1 MAVVNPFKGI
11 LYNPQKV
18 DPSLTTAPPYD
29 IVTSEFKDELYSK
42 SPHNII
48 RIDFGKDS
56 ADDSETHNR
65 YTRAS
70 KFLDDWLDEGVLT
83 NDQEPLFYCYEITYS
98 INGSER
104 KTRGFLGAVKLEE
117 MEYGRIHPH
126 EMTYSKPK
134 SDRLNILRYCK
145 ANISPIFALYSSQGK
160 SASSILKKTVKE
172 DPFIKAENGDG
183 FVHRL
188 WRIKNADEIEA
199 IRNEMADKDIFI
211 ADGHHR
217 YETALEFKKEM
228 DAEGG
233 IRGGEEPYNY
243 VLMFLSNME
252 EEGLTLLPTHR
263 IIEVDSDIKIKDTL
277 NKHFTIQKITSDGM
291 SDEESRQRML
301 ETMRNSDDSFGMFLT
316 NENTYYTVSF
326 RDTDIDMDMP
336 DCLKNLDVSVIHKL
350 IFEKLLNVEHYE
362 YEMDAGVAVER
373 AKKSSFEAV
382 FFLKPTKIHDVKEV
396 ALAGHRMPPKSTY
409 FYPKLLTGMV
419 VYKF

>member
-1 MAVVNPFKGI
+1 MAVVIPFKGI

-29 IVTSEFKDELYSK
+29 IVTPEFKDKLYMK

-56 ADDSETHNR
+56 ADDNESHNR

-70 KFLDDWLDEGVLT
+70 KFLGDWLDEGVFI

-104 KTRGFLGAVKLEE
+104 KTRGFFGAVKIEELES
-117 MEYGRIHPH
+117 GRIHLH

-145 ANISPIFALYSSQGK
+145 ANVSPIFALYSSPEK
-160 SASSILKKTVKE
+160 SASSILEKTVKE
-172 DPFIKAENGDG
+172 DPFIKAENEDG
-183 FVHRL
+183 FIHRL
-188 WRIKNADEIEA
+188 WRVKNADEIEA
-199 IRNEMADKDIFI
+199 IKNEMADKDVFI

-217 YETALEFKKEM
+217 YETALELKKEM
-228 DAEGG
+228 DTEGG
-233 IRGGEEPYNY
+233 IKNGEESYNY
-243 VLMFLSNME
+243 VLMFLSNIE
-252 EEGLTLLPTHR
+252 EDGLTLLPTHR

-277 NKHFTIQKITSDGM
+277 NKYFTIQKITSDGI
-291 SDEESRQRML
+291 SNEESRQRML
-301 ETMRNSDDSFGMFLT
+301 ETMRNAVDSFGMFLT
-316 NENTYYTVSF
+316 NENTYYTVSYS
-326 RDTDIDMDMP
+326 DSDIDIDMP
-336 DCLKNLDVSVIHKL
+336 DCLKNLDVSIIHKL

-362 YEMDAGVAVER
+362 YEIDAGIAVER
-373 AKKSSFEAV
+373 AKKGSFEAV
-382 FFLKPTKIHDVKEV
+382 FFLNPTKIHDVKEV
-396 ALAGHRMPPKSTY
+396 AVAGHRMPPKSTY